1 MDDAEDVDVISLL
14 IDPYPPEGFYVVN
27 TETVPG
33 LDELEIV
40 RNLQMFTQ
48 VWRAKI
54 PAGQP
59 TSAFSQH
66 FHRLL
71 QASHCDDLRV
81 LTSFRIY
88 SLIIIGGFSSPLF
101 SN

>member
-1 MDDAEDVDVISLL
+1 VDDAQDVDVISLL
-14 IDPYPPEGFYVVN
+14 IDPCPPEGFYVVN

-33 LDELEIV
+33 LDDQEIV

-54 PAGQP
+54 PAGQQ
-59 TSAFSQH
+59 TCVFSQH

-71 QASHCDDLRV
+71 QASHFVLRV
-81 LTSFRIY
+81 LTSVFQN
-88 SLIIIGGFSSPLF
+88 LIIIRGVSTPQF

>member
-14 IDPYPPEGFYVVN
+14 IDPHPPEGFYVVN

-33 LDELEIV
+33 LDEQEIV

-59 TSAFSQH
+59 TSVFSKH

-71 QASHCDDLRV
+71 QVNFVIEELLYLSEV
-81 LTSFRIY
+81 LVF
-88 SLIIIGGFSSPLF
+88 
-101 SN
+101 

>member
-1 MDDAEDVDVISLL
+1 VDDAEDVDVISLL
-14 IDPYPPEGFYVVN
+14 IDPCPPEGFYVVN

-33 LDELEIV
+33 LDEQEIV

-71 QASHCDDLRV
+71 QASQFDLRV
-81 LTSFRIY
+81 LTSFR
-88 SLIIIGGFSSPLF
+88 SSTLISRGFRRLIC
-101 SN
+101 

>member
-14 IDPYPPEGFYVVN
+14 IDPRPPEGFCVVN

-33 LDELEIV
+33 LDEQEIV

-59 TSAFSQH
+59 TSVFNKH

-71 QASHCDDLRV
+71 QV
-81 LTSFRIY
+81 
-88 SLIIIGGFSSPLF
+88 SLMIAEFLYL
-101 SN
+101 

>member
-14 IDPYPPEGFYVVN
+14 IDPRPPEGFYVVN

-33 LDELEIV
+33 LDEQEIV

-54 PAGQP
+54 PAGQL
-59 TSAFSQH
+59 TSVFNKH
-66 FHRLL
+66 FNRLL
-71 QASHCDDLRV
+71 QV
-81 LTSFRIY
+81 
-88 SLIIIGGFSSPLF
+88 SLMID
-101 SN
+101 

>member
-1 MDDAEDVDVISLL
+1 MDDSEDVDVISLS
-14 IDPYPPEGFYVVN
+14 IDPCPPEGFYVVN

-33 LDELEIV
+33 LDEQEIV

-59 TSAFSQH
+59 TCVFSQH

-71 QASHCDDLRV
+71 QASHFVLRI
-81 LTSFRIY
+81 LTSFRIS
-88 SLIIIGGFSSPLF
+88 SLIIIRGFSTPQF

>member
-1 MDDAEDVDVISLL
+1 VDDAEDVDVISLL
-14 IDPYPPEGFYVVN
+14 IDPHPPEGFYVVN

-33 LDELEIV
+33 LDEQEIV

-54 PAGQP
+54 PIGQP
-59 TSAFSQH
+59 TSIFSKH

-71 QASHCDDLRV
+71 QVSLVMREIYLRSSSLV
-81 LTSFRIY
+81 SMAFQTFRF
-88 SLIIIGGFSSPLF
+88 L
-101 SN
+101 N

>member
-14 IDPYPPEGFYVVN
+14 IDPCPPEGFYVVN

-33 LDELEIV
+33 LDEQEIV

-71 QASHCDDLRV
+71 QASQFDLRV
-81 LTSFRIY
+81 LTSFR
-88 SLIIIGGFSSPLF
+88 SSTLISRGFRRLIC
-101 SN
+101 

>member
-1 MDDAEDVDVISLL
+1 VDDAEDVDVISLL
-14 IDPYPPEGFYVVN
+14 IDPCPPEGFYVVN

-33 LDELEIV
+33 LDEQEIV

-54 PAGQP
+54 PAGQL
-59 TSAFSQH
+59 TCVFSQH

-71 QASHCDDLRV
+71 QASHFDFRV
-81 LTSFRIY
+81 LTSFRM
-88 SLIIIGGFSSPLF
+88 STVVIIRGVSTPQF

>member
-14 IDPYPPEGFYVVN
+14 IDPHPPEGFYVVN

-33 LDELEIV
+33 VDEQEIV

-54 PAGQP
+54 PTGQP
-59 TSAFSQH
+59 TSVFSKH

-71 QASHCDDLRV
+71 QVSLVMREV
-81 LTSFRIY
+81 L
-88 SLIIIGGFSSPLF
+88 LI
-101 SN
+101 

>member
-14 IDPYPPEGFYVVN
+14 IDPCPPEGFYVVN

-33 LDELEIV
+33 LDDQEIV

-71 QASHCDDLRV
+71 QASHSDLRF
-81 LTSFRIY
+81 LTCFRSS
-88 SLIIIGGFSSPLF
+88 SLIIRGFPTFQF